1 MTNNWDGNWE
11 LEITDTYQIV
21 PMDSIYHFIHGHSP
35 NHKHCYETGN
45 FSIVSIDK
53 SPAVE
58 YIRGNTVYYTSQSHL
73 FDVREES
80 ILYLLEEWGS
90 HRFDVHQAFK
100 AVYRNDR
107 YIIHD
112 GMHRTSVMY
121 FMGVKYVTLRMVR
134 NWWKSL
140 DLSDKFVE

>member
-1 MTNNWDGNWE
+1 MDIWSNGHYE
-11 LEITDTYQIV
+11 LEKTDTYQV
-21 PMDSIYHFIHGHSP
+21 VSLDSVYHFIHGSSP
-35 NHKHCYETGN
+35 DHKHCYETGN
-45 FSIVSIDK
+45 FRIVPIDN
-53 SPAVE
+53 SPIVE
-58 YIRGNTVYYTSQSHL
+58 YIRGNTVYYTSQSQL
-73 FDVREES
+73 FNVREES
-80 ILYLLEEWGS
+80 ILYLLEEWDS

-112 GMHRTSVMY
+112 GMHRTGVMY

-134 NWWKSL
+134 NWWESL